1 MLVDATHAE
10 ETRVVVLDGN
20 RLEEFD
26 FETEAKKQ
34 LKGNIYLAKVTRVEP
49 SLQAAFVEYGGNRHG
64 FLAFSEIHPDYYR
77 IPIADRDAILA
88 RQAAEADEAEAP
100 VAEAQAEAPAA
111 EPAPRRRRGRGDRRP
126 ARAETAEA
134 GPSEAA
140 PGEAAPGETGDSFGG
155 SSSEA
160 PGEDVFGE
168 TVSSEGDS
176 GPVGLAPAVEAPQGD
191 DPTPAGGEDGNGN
204 GQAADGNGHD
214 GHRETSVEVMGGD
227 EAEEARDRRSKLPN
241 YRNYKIQEVIKR
253 RQIMLVQVT
262 KEERGNKGA
271 ALTTYLSLAGRYCVL
286 MPNTPRGG
294 GISRKIANPKDRK
307 KMKAI
312 MDDLDVPEGMAV
324 ILRTAGLERTKL
336 EIRRD
341 LDYLLRL
348 WDSIRQTTLQSTAPC
363 AIHEEANLIKRAIRD
378 LYSKDID
385 DVQVAGEEG
394 YRTAKDF
401 MRMLMPSHAKKV
413 QPYLDQDVPLFHR
426 FNVEG
431 QIDAMHSP
439 VVQLRSGGYIVINPT
454 EALVSIDVN
463 SGRSTRERN
472 IEETAYKTNLEA
484 ADEVARQLRLRDLAG
499 LIVIDF
505 IDMEDDRHNKAV
517 EHRLK
522 EAMRQDRARI
532 QLGRISAFGL
542 LELSRQRLRP
552 SLMET
557 HFETCAHCGGLGMT
571 RTTGSAALSV
581 LRAIEE
587 EGIRKRASEVTVH
600 VATGMALYL
609 LNQKRDALADIERRY
624 AVRVLIEADD
634 SLIPPAHRI
643 ERTRARVEELPGQLV
658 PIDNTAR
665 IMAETDAAFENE
677 VEEDEVEVEE
687 AEEPAQEQR
696 QPEPQQGRQQQ
707 QGRPPQARPEQGH
720 PRAAEGDAEG
730 RGGKRRRRRR
740 GRRRGDEGHR
750 ADQPAAVA
758 ADGSFGYDPRDGE
771 ADDGRGTEPFTV
783 EAGDSAAHAEPAAE
797 AITAEVSVDEVS
809 VTEVTVTEAPVPEA
823 AAPEPVPADI
833 DAAAAAQAEDDKAR
847 RRGRRGGRR
856 RKADDAEPVVEAQA
870 EAVTEAP
877 AEPAAAAVEA
887 PVAEAA
893 PVEPVAAEP
902 AVAEAAP
909 AEAEAPKPKR
919 RAPRRKKTD
928 PVVEVAP
935 EPAPEPVVEPVAED
949 LAAEPVAAAPVN
961 GAAPAEPAAPVVAP
975 EPEPVAENLA
985 VEANQVVNEP
995 PEAPKRGWWRRSEG

>member
-1 MLVDATHAE
+1 FEAGDGVAGEVIHAE
-10 ETRVVVLDGN
+10 PIV
-20 RLEEFD
+20 EE
-26 FETEAKKQ
+26 
-34 LKGNIYLAKVTRVEP
+34 
-49 SLQAAFVEYGGNRHG
+49 S
-64 FLAFSEIHPDYYR
+64 
-77 IPIADRDAILA
+77 
-88 RQAAEADEAEAP
+88 
-100 VAEAQAEAPAA
+100 
-111 EPAPRRRRGRGDRRP
+111 
-126 ARAETAEA
+126 
-134 GPSEAA
+134 
-140 PGEAAPGETGDSFGG
+140 
-155 SSSEA
+155 
-160 PGEDVFGE
+160 FGE
-168 TVSSEGDS
+168 TLSSEGDS
-176 GPVGLAPAVEAPQGD
+176 GPVTLLAPPESPRGD
-191 DPTPAGGEDGNGN
+191 DPATAEGENGN
-204 GQAADGNGHD
+204 GHGNGQD
-214 GHRETSVEVMGGD
+214 GEHEPVEVLGGD

-312 MDDLDVPEGMAV
+312 MDDLDVPDGMAV

-363 AIHEEANLIKRAIRD
+363 AIHEEADLIKRAIRD
-378 LYSKDID
+378 LYSKDIE
-385 DVQVAGEEG
+385 DVQVAGDEG

-413 QPYLDQDVPLFHR
+413 QPYQDENVPLFHR

-532 QLGRISAFGL
+532 QIGRISAFGL

-600 VATGMALYL
+600 VATALALYL
-609 LNQKRDALADIERRY
+609 FNQKRDALADIERRY
-624 AVRVLIEADD
+624 GVRVMIEADD

-643 ERTRARVEELPGQLV
+643 ERTRARGAELPAPV
-658 PIDNTAR
+658 TPIDNTAR
-665 IMAETDAAFENE
+665 IMAETDAALEHEADE
-677 VEEDEVEVEE
+677 VEDEAEEVEE
-687 AEEPAQEQR
+687 AVEAREPAR
-696 QPEPQQGRQQQ
+696 QPQQQ
-707 QGRPPQARPEQGH
+707 RPA
-720 PRAAEGDAEG
+720 
-730 RGGKRRRRRR
+730 
-740 GRRRGDEGHR
+740 
-750 ADQPAAVA
+750 QP
-758 ADGSFGYDPRDGE
+758 
-771 ADDGRGTEPFTV
+771 
-783 EAGDSAAHAEPAAE
+783 
-797 AITAEVSVDEVS
+797 
-809 VTEVTVTEAPVPEA
+809 
-823 AAPEPVPADI
+823 
-833 DAAAAAQAEDDKAR
+833 
-847 RRGRRGGRR
+847 
-856 RKADDAEPVVEAQA
+856 
-870 EAVTEAP
+870 
-877 AEPAAAAVEA
+877 
-887 PVAEAA
+887 
-893 PVEPVAAEP
+893 
-902 AVAEAAP
+902 
-909 AEAEAPKPKR
+909 
-919 RAPRRKKTD
+919 
-928 PVVEVAP
+928 
-935 EPAPEPVVEPVAED
+935 
-949 LAAEPVAAAPVN
+949 
-961 GAAPAEPAAPVVAP
+961 
-975 EPEPVAENLA
+975 
-985 VEANQVVNEP
+985 
-995 PEAPKRGWWRRSEG
+995 

>member
-1 MLVDATHAE
+1 MAKRMLVDATHAE
-10 ETRVVVLDGN
+10 ETRVVVLDGS

-77 IPIADRDAILA
+77 IPIADREALLA
-88 RQAAEADEAEAP
+88 RQAQEAEE
-100 VAEAQAEAPAA
+100 AESIEAKPA
-111 EPAPRRRRGRGDRRP
+111 EPTSRRRRGRDRRP
-126 ARAETAEA
+126 ARAEAAEA
-134 GPSEAA
+134 GPSELVEVV
-140 PGEAAPGETGDSFGG
+140 EAAGDAVAGEVIEAGPATGDG
-155 SSSEA
+155 
-160 PGEDVFGE
+160 FGE
-168 TVSSEGDS
+168 TLSTEGDS
-176 GPVGLAPAVEAPQGD
+176 GPVALLAPAEAPKGD
-191 DPTPAGGEDGNGN
+191 DPTPAEGENGN
-204 GQAADGNGHD
+204 GHGHAHD
-214 GHRETSVEVMGGD
+214 GEQEPGVEVLGGD

-312 MDDLDVPEGMAV
+312 MDDLEVPEGMAV

-363 AIHEEANLIKRAIRD
+363 AIHEEADLIKRAIRD
-378 LYSKDID
+378 LYSKDIEE
-385 DVQVAGEEG
+385 VLVAGEEG

-413 QPYLDQDVPLFHR
+413 QPYQDENVPLFHR

-532 QLGRISAFGL
+532 QIGRISAFGL

-587 EGIRKRASEVTVH
+587 EGIRKRASEITVH
-600 VATGMALYL
+600 VATGLALYL

-624 AVRVLIEADD
+624 GVRVMIEGDD

-643 ERTRARVEELPGQLV
+643 ERTRARGAELPAPAPV
-658 PIDNTAR
+658 DNTAR
-665 IMAETDAAFENE
+665 IMAETDAALEAEAAE
-677 VEEDEVEVEE
+677 VEDEAEVEE
-687 AEEPAQEQR
+687 AREER
-696 QPEPQQGRQQQ
+696 QPQQQ
-707 QGRPPQARPEQGH
+707 RHGQPHHQGGQHGQAQGD
-720 PRAAEGDAEG
+720 GEG
-730 RGGKRRRRRR
+730 RGRRRRRRR
-740 GRRRGDEGHR
+740 GRRRGGEDHR
-750 ADQPAAVA
+750 GEQPAAPVS
-758 ADGSFGYDPRDGE
+758 ADGSFGYDPREAEEDQRGE
-771 ADDGRGTEPFTV
+771 AEPFVV
-783 EAGDSAAHAEPAAE
+783 EAADSASHAEPEAETPAEPAVAEPAPAEAVAVTFEETAAAAE
-797 AITAEVSVDEVS
+797 AE
-809 VTEVTVTEAPVPEA
+809 EA
-823 AAPEPVPADI
+823 
-833 DAAAAAQAEDDKAR
+833 KAR
-847 RRGRRGGRR
+847 RRGRRGGTR
-856 RKADDAEPVVEAQA
+856 RKKADEAEPFVVEAADAASHAEPEAAPETVAAA
-870 EAVTEAP
+870 EAVITP
-877 AEPAAAAVEA
+877 EP
-887 PVAEAA
+887 
-893 PVEPVAAEP
+893 
-902 AVAEAAP
+902 AP
-909 AEAEAPKPKR
+909 AEAVEEAPKPKR
-919 RAPRRKKTD
+919 RAPRRKKA
-928 PVVEVAP
+928 EVAAEAAAEP
-935 EPAPEPVVEPVAED
+935 AAEAPAPEPAAEAARVNGAAVSGPAAVPTEPAPEPE
-949 LAAEPVAAAPVN
+949 AP
-961 GAAPAEPAAPVVAP
+961 
-975 EPEPVAENLA
+975 AENLA
-985 VEANQVVNEP
+985 VEANQVINQP
-995 PEAPKRGWWRRSEG
+995 PEVPRRGWWRRGA

>member
-1 MLVDATHAE
+1 MAKRMLVDATHAE

-100 VAEAQAEAPAA
+100 AAEAPSA

-140 PGEAAPGETGDSFGG
+140 PGEATDSFGG
-155 SSSEA
+155 SSSET

-176 GPVGLAPAVEAPQGD
+176 GPVGLAPATEAPQGD
-191 DPTPAGGEDGNGN
+191 DPTPAGGE
-204 GQAADGNGHD
+204 DGNGHD

-600 VATGMALYL
+600 VATAMALYL

-643 ERTRARVEELPGQLV
+643 ERTRARVEELPGQMVV

-687 AEEPAQEQR
+687 AEEPVQEQR
-696 QPEPQQGRQQQ
+696 QPAPQQGRQQQ
-707 QGRPPQARPEQGH
+707 QGRPPQPRPEQSH
-720 PRAAEGDAEG
+720 PRAAEGDGEG

-771 ADDGRGTEPFTV
+771 ADDGRGIEPFTV
-783 EAGDSAAHAEPAAE
+783 EAGDAAAHAEPETE
-797 AITAEVSVDEVS
+797 AVTAEVSATDVAVA
-809 VTEVTVTEAPVPEA
+809 EVTVAEAPVAEA

-856 RKADDAEPVVEAQA
+856 RKADDAETVVEAQA
-870 EAVTEAP
+870 GAVTEAP
-877 AEPAAAAVEA
+877 AEPVAAVVEA
-887 PVAEAA
+887 PVVEA
-893 PVEPVAAEP
+893 V
-902 AVAEAAP
+902 VAEAAP

-928 PVVEVAP
+928 PVVEVAA
-935 EPAPEPVVEPVAED
+935 EPAPEPVAEEA
-949 LAAEPVAAAPVN
+949 AAEPAAAAPVN
-961 GAAPAEPAAPVVAP
+961 GAAPVEPAAAP
-975 EPEPVAENLA
+975 EPEPVPENLA
-985 VEANQVVNEP
+985 VEANQVVNQP